1 MRIFGD
7 VRCATKSSESL
18 TTSTCHVTA
27 ASSRFLP
34 EAEPDGYG
42 ARPSLKMAWE

>member
-1 MRIFGD
+1 MRTARD